1 MPTRRAADAVTTA
14 VVVPVRSFD
23 GALSRLASVLDRPRR
38 RDLMRELA
46 GRVVAAARPHPVH
59 VVTSDPEVAEWAGT
73 VGAAAMRVDE
83 SGPAPVKRLAA
94 AAAAAEGG
102 EPGLTASVTAA
113 VERLAGAGVQ
123 RAVVAHADLP
133 LVESLEASVGPGL
146 TIAPDRHRDGS
157 NVVCVPAAAGFRF
170 AYGPGSFQRHLTEAG
185 RLGLPVTV
193 VDDPALAWD
202 LDHPEDLAALG
213 LGQLQRSAADRA
225 ADELSAG
232 HGRRRRFRKAEGES
246 AGAGGGILGE
256 LRGSRA

>member
-23 GALSRLASVLDRPRR
+23 GALSRLAGVLDRPRR

-73 VGAAAMRVDE
+73 VGAAAMRVGE
-83 SGPAPVKRLAA
+83 PGPDPVRRLAA
-94 AAAAAEGG
+94 TAAVEGG

-113 VERLAGAGVQ
+113 VERLAGIGVQ

-133 LVESLEASVGPGL
+133 LVESLESSVGPGL

-170 AYGPGSFQRHLTEAG
+170 AYGPGSFQRHLAEAG

-213 LGQLQRSAADRA
+213 LAEPQRSAADRA
-225 ADELSAG
+225 ADGLGAG
-232 HGRRRRFRKAEGES
+232 RDRRRRSQQAEGES
-246 AGAGGGILGE
+246 VGAGGGVLGG

>member
-23 GALSRLASVLDRPRR
+23 GALSRLAGVLDGPRR

-73 VGAAAMRVDE
+73 VGAAAMRVGE
-83 SGPAPVKRLAA
+83 PGPASVRCLAG
-94 AAAAAEGG
+94 AAAAEGG

-113 VERLAGAGVQ
+113 VERLADAGVQ

-133 LVESLEASVGPGL
+133 LVESMEAAVGPGL

-170 AYGPGSFQRHLTEAG
+170 AYGPGSFQRHLAEAG

-213 LGQLQRSAADRA
+213 LGQPQRSAADRV
-225 ADELSAG
+225 ADGLGAG
-232 HGRRRRFRKAEGES
+232 HGRLRRSRRAEGES
-246 AGAGGGILGE
+246 VSAGGGVLGR
-256 LRGSRA
+256 LRGSRT

>member
-23 GALSRLASVLDRPRR
+23 GALSRLAGVLDRPRR

-46 GRVVAAARPHPVH
+46 GRVVAAAQPHPVH

-73 VGAAAMRVDE
+73 VGAAAMRVGE
-83 SGPAPVKRLAA
+83 PGPDPVRRLAA
-94 AAAAAEGG
+94 AAAVEGG

-113 VERLAGAGVQ
+113 VERLTGIGVQ

-133 LVESLEASVGPGL
+133 LVESLEAAVGPGL

-157 NVVCVPAAAGFRF
+157 NVVCVPAVAGFRF
-170 AYGPGSFQRHLTEAG
+170 AYGPGSFQRHLAEAG

-213 LGQLQRSAADRA
+213 LGQPQRSAADRA
-225 ADELSAG
+225 ADGLGAG
-232 HGRRRRFRKAEGES
+232 RDRRRRSRRAEGES
-246 AGAGGGILGE
+246 ASAGGGVLGR
-256 LRGSRA
+256 LRESRA

>member
-1 MPTRRAADAVTTA
+1 MSTSRAANAATTA

-23 GALSRLASVLDRPRR
+23 GALSRLAGVLDRPRR

-59 VVTSDPEVAEWAGT
+59 VVTSDPEVAEWADT
-73 VGAAAMRVDE
+73 VRAAAIRVGE
-83 SGPAPVKRLAA
+83 PGPGPVERLADA
-94 AAAAAEGG
+94 ATAEGG

-113 VERLAGAGVQ
+113 VERLAAAGVQ

-133 LVESLEASVGPGL
+133 LVESLEAAVGPGL
-146 TIAPDRHRDGS
+146 TIAPDRRRDGS

-170 AYGPGSFQRHLTEAG
+170 AYGPGSFERHLAEAG

-213 LGQLQRSAADRA
+213 ESLAA
-225 ADELSAG
+225 
-232 HGRRRRFRKAEGES
+232 
-246 AGAGGGILGE
+246 AGGGGGVFPG
-256 LRGSRA
+256 RRDRA

>member
-23 GALSRLASVLDRPRR
+23 GALSRLAGVLDRPRR

-73 VGAAAMRVDE
+73 VGATAMRVGE
-83 SGPAPVKRLAA
+83 PGPAPVTT
-94 AAAAAEGG
+94 AAEGS

-113 VERLAGAGVQ
+113 VERLAGIGVQ

-157 NVVCVPAAAGFRF
+157 NVVCVPAAGGFRF
-170 AYGPGSFQRHLTEAG
+170 AYGPGSFQRHLAEAG

-213 LGQLQRSAADRA
+213 LGQPQRSAADRV
-225 ADELSAG
+225 ADGLGAG
-232 HGRRRRFRKAEGES
+232 HGRLRRSRRAEGES
-246 AGAGGGILGE
+246 AGAGRGVPGG